1 MQNME
6 AGTGFKKRAGVI
18 LYIAVFLVIE
28 IVFGYFIV
36 ESEAFLW
43 KTPLSM
49 GAIWPR
55 HKRKK

>member
-1 MQNME
+1 MMQNTE

-36 ESEAFLW
+36 ESRSNFYGKL
-43 KTPLSM
+43 
-49 GAIWPR
+49 
-55 HKRKK
+55 H